1 MIIDITY
8 IKTILNAEVDD
19 SVINYLIKHFF
30 DYVCKEVSLES
41 SLEEEEI
48 LTTKLETS
56 QIPNILEDDLTLFQE
71 TIIYGIACDLI
82 STGLLTTT
90 NFQIQ
95 QKYQNIVEEPTYCNI
110 FNYCLNQLDA
120 YLNSMSDIQY
130 IRTLFSLDINVISD
144 DELAFL
150 IQHYTNYLISY
161 LVTKDT
167 DEIDTTSPL
176 FKQAL
181 YTQIACH
188 IFKVNPTAIIS
199 PKSYKVDEVRE
210 TFVLDF
216 DKNKNTWCDIAN
228 EDFANL
234 KKKIYGLYGLY
245 AYDRPGA
252 RTKYGYHGPGG
263 RRWAITHCNVY

>member
-8 IKTILNAEVDD
+8 IKTVLNAEVDD

-30 DYVCKEVSLES
+30 NYVCKEVSLES
-41 SLEEEEI
+41 TLKEEEI

-71 TIIYGIACDLI
+71 TIIYGIACDLV
-82 STGLLTTT
+82 STGQLTTT
-90 NFQIQ
+90 NSQIQ
-95 QKYQNIVEEPTYCNI
+95 YKYKDILEEPTYCNI
-110 FNYCLNQLDA
+110 FDYCLQQLDA
-120 YLNSMSDIQY
+120 YLNSVSEVQY
-130 IRTLFSLDINVISD
+130 VRSLFSLDTNLVSD

-150 IQHYTNYLISY
+150 IQHYTNYLLSY
-161 LVTKDT
+161 LQKDSNT
-167 DEIDTTSPL
+167 EIDTESLL

-263 RRWAITHCNVY
+263 RR